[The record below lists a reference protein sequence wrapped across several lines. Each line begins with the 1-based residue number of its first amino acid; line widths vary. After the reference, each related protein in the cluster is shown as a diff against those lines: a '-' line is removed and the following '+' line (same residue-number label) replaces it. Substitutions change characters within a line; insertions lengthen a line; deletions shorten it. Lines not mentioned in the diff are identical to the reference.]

1 MSQRCIRAE
10 DDAVTSIVLWAMV
23 AAISAVGSLLFL
35 AGLQACRGAAGMRWG
50 RPLLCNVWS
59 C

>member
-10 DDAVTSIVLWAMV
+10 DDVVTSIVPWAMV

-35 AGLQACRGAAGMRWG
+35 AGLQPAGRSSQGATYAA
-50 RPLLCNVWS
+50 RPAVTM
-59 C
+59 

>member
-23 AAISAVGSLLFL
+23 AAISAVGSLLFWQGFSL
-35 AGLQACRGAAGMRWG
+35 PWRSRYAPGPAVTL
-50 RPLLCNVWS
+50 
-59 C
+59 